1 MATEEFMNRSL
12 RHAFDAEEVMAYL
25 DGELEPTRAAALA
38 GHLEHCAECQSLAKE
53 LRLVSGRM
61 LNFEIEP
68 APANLGPA
76 VLAENAANRAE
87 MTKAAGSGWSGAS
100 RWWELVATRK
110 VWAFGAAFAMVLVV
124 AGVASISEL
133 GRLRNPPTELA
144 ATDSREPA
152 PASTYKSWLS
162 DESKSQLQ
170 SRETYTQQRER
181 SALSSS
187 LAISQP
193 MVAPTPP
200 PPTSGGELAAP
211 ESVGPMIVQTASLS
225 IVAKNYDEAN
235 AAVQKLVAARGGYIE
250 KLDAQA
256 QSGDSRS
263 LSVALRVPAKELEGL
278 LVDLRKLGHLEEES
292 KSNEEVSAEYV
303 DLQARLKVAQA
314 TERRLVELLGA
325 RTGRLEDVLDVERE
339 LARVRA
345 EVESMQGQSA
355 LMLHR
360 VSYATVQVEL
370 SEEYHQKLQSQ
381 SSMGTKLRNAL
392 LAGVQNLLDG
402 IVALL
407 IFVLNYGLSIL
418 FWLALCITPVWL
430 IWRRLR
436 ARQLA
441 KSGSSFQ
448 TT

>member
-12 RHAFDAEEVMAYL
+12 QHAFDAEEVMAYL
-25 DGELEPTRAAALA
+25 DGELEPKRAAALA

-68 APANLGPA
+68 APASLGTA
-76 VLAENAANRAE
+76 VLIENAAHKPG

-100 RWWELVATRK
+100 RWRELIATRK

-162 DESKSQLQ
+162 DESKSQRQ
-170 SRETYTQQRER
+170 EQ
-181 SALSSS
+181 SS
-187 LAISQP
+187 LSMALALPAAS
-193 MVAPTPP
+193 PP
-200 PPTSGGELAAP
+200 SESGQLAAP
-211 ESVGPMIVQTASLS
+211 ESVGPMVVQTASLS

-235 AAVQKLVAARGGYIE
+235 AAVQRLVTAHGGYIE
-250 KLDAQA
+250 KLDAKA

-278 LVDLRKLGHLEEES
+278 LVDLRKLGHVEEES

-392 LAGVQNLLDG
+392 LAGVQNLLDA

-418 FWLALCITPVWL
+418 FWLALFMTPVWL